1 MNPLKGQLAF
11 LDWVTLGFTL
21 MLTAAAVIYSDY
33 VGKKTVK
40 NDLEKFLDILVM
52 GRQLTLPLFVASLVA
67 SWYGGIFGVTKI
79 AFEKGVYN
87 FVTQGFF
94 WYLAYITFA
103 FFIVD
108 KIAHYKA
115 ITLPDLV
122 GKMFGPKAKRLSAV
136 YNLFNTIPIAYTI
149 SLGLFLQSIFG
160 GSLVMQMIIG
170 VVLVTSYSMFG
181 GMRADVFSDCVQF
194 FIMCSSVLVVVIYS
208 VTTYGGLAFLK
219 SSLPASHF
227 DPTGGQHLLEVF
239 AWGFIAFATLV
250 DPNFYQRCFA
260 ATSTKVAKKGILISV
275 FIWFCFDIC
284 TTLGGMY
291 ARAVMP
297 EANSDNAYLI
307 YSMNLLPDGMRGFI
321 LGGILATILSTM
333 DSYLIIA
340 ASTVSF
346 DMANKYVKNKIWAHH
361 AGMII
366 VGVLSVIIGYYF
378 EGNIKNVWKTLGS
391 YAAACLLFPMLWGY
405 IFPKKISDN
414 QFVFG
419 SFSGMIA
426 TTYWRNVEHTG
437 FWVNVDELYAGVF
450 FSALGMALWSPTA
463 RLLRLKRSA
472 PRG

>member
-1 MNPLKGQLAF
+1 
-11 LDWVTLGFTL
+11 
-21 MLTAAAVIYSDY
+21 
-33 VGKKTVK
+33 
-40 NDLEKFLDILVM
+40 
-52 GRQLTLPLFVASLVA
+52 
-67 SWYGGIFGVTKI
+67 
-79 AFEKGVYN
+79 
-87 FVTQGFF
+87 
-94 WYLAYITFA
+94 
-103 FFIVD
+103 
-108 KIAHYKA
+108 
-115 ITLPDLV
+115 
-122 GKMFGPKAKRLSAV
+122 
-136 YNLFNTIPIAYTI
+136 
-149 SLGLFLQSIFG
+149 LGLFLQSIFG